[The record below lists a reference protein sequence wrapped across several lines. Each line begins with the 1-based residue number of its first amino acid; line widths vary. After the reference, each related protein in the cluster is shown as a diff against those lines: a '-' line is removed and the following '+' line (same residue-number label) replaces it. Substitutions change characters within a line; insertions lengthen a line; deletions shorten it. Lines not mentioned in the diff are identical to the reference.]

1 MKLLALCFT
10 LFVAAAPPAA
20 VADDPKVRPGEWSK
34 RKIPAGWVVIE
45 TDNFHIQ
52 SQCGEE
58 KGRALGEHLEAMHEV
73 YQELLSS
80 RRKAPTYVLKIFED
94 RKAFTA
100 YQGSTAVAYY
110 NKGTKELVGYDT
122 GVILGKRD
130 IPAIIKL
137 KPEFEGELTDAE
149 RARLDELFEK
159 ISDTWTFDLARVLSH
174 EGWHQYFHT
183 YTVSWV
189 KMPSWLDEGVGDYFF
204 MAERDGQNGGKHGYR
219 IGDTNWHRVRS
230 VRRGLAEGSAV
241 SFEELLDFEQQQYY
255 SNPGVFYAQ
264 GWSMVHFL
272 LQHEN
277 KKWRELPVKLIKS
290 FKDTKNFR
298 KSNDKVFKKV
308 DMEEL
313 EREWLGWLLSLP
325 YEDPLL
331 DLANEFGARITIED
345 LDCKDS
351 LKSVYSWY
359 LKNAEALFE

>member
-1 MKLLALCFT
+1 MRRTTLLLLPLLAL
-10 LFVAAAPPAA
+10 LIAATPPG
-20 VADDPKVRPGEWSK
+20 DPVVRPGEWSK
-34 RKIPAGWVVIE
+34 RKIPAGWIVIE

-52 SQCGEE
+52 SQCGLE
-58 KGRALGEHLEAMHEV
+58 KAEALGAHLEAMHEV
-73 YQELLSS
+73 YQELLTS
-80 RRKAPTYVLKIFED
+80 RRKAPMYVLKIFKD
-94 RKAFTA
+94 RKNFTG
-100 YQGSTAVAYY
+100 YQGSKAVAYY

-130 IPAIIKL
+130 VPPIIKL
-137 KPEFEGELTDAE
+137 SPDFTGLLTDVE
-149 RARLDELFEK
+149 RERLAVLFEQ
-159 ISDTWTFDLARVLSH
+159 ITDTWTFDLARVLSH

-189 KMPSWLDEGVGDYFF
+189 TMPSWLDEGVGDYFF
-204 MAERDGQNGGKHGYR
+204 MAEQDGQTGGKHGYR

-230 VRRGLAEGSAV
+230 VRRGLAEGSTV
-241 SFEELLDFEQQQYY
+241 SFAELLDFEQSQYY

-272 LQHEN
+272 LQHED
-277 KKWRELPVKLIKS
+277 KKINQLPVKLIKS

-308 DMEEL
+308 DLEAL

-331 DLANEFGARITIED
+331 DLATEFGDLLTKED
-345 LDCKDS
+345 LECS
-351 LKSVYSWY
+351 SGLKRIYTWY
-359 LKNAEALFE
+359 LEHPGAVNP